1 MPDTKSHPA
10 PLPAEVEAAMERMD
24 FAIGDAYSARQDL
37 TTQKGYTRAKAKED
51 CDMDHAALAVIRAAL
66 SQSTPVCRA
75 KDDIPCGKEDK
86 P

>member
-1 MPDTKSHPA
+1 MNITLREDPA

-66 SQSTPVCRA
+66 ALREE
-75 KDDIPCGKEDK
+75 KK
-86 P
+86 